1 MQPTKLSPRP
11 SEIRK
16 RTRTGYRKTTIIAAQ
31 CRLMLRALRAR
42 GVDPERQLAALGIR
56 YSEPDDLREFISA
69 AQFEAFLRMAEE
81 LSGDPGIGLDAG
93 QRLRHEDLDLLGL
106 LLRSSP
112 DVGTAQSYFQR
123 YRGAVPHAFDMDIS
137 ADESVLVCRRVM
149 PGVRP
154 SRVLSEYFLA
164 RVATLTR
171 LMLGAVEPLEVR
183 MMHPEPRDIREHQ
196 RVLGERLRFREPED
210 ALVFPASLLARPM
223 LHGDAVTTAVLLRYF
238 ASLPDAGVSAEQD
251 LISYVRRAIHE
262 ELQHGRATMNEIA
275 GRLKLTERTLR
286 RQLSELG
293 TSFQDVLDE
302 VRRDEAIRHLQES
315 RYVVGELSLRL
326 GFGGR
331 AAFYRAFRRWTGMSL
346 AEYRA
351 QHLSQRG
358 HAGSA

>member
-1 MQPTKLSPRP
+1 MQPTKRSPRP
-11 SEIRK
+11 SEIQK
-16 RTRTGYRKTTIIAAQ
+16 RSRTGYRKTTIIAAQ
-31 CRLMLRALRAR
+31 CRLILRALRAR
-42 GVDPERQLAALGIR
+42 GIDPDRQLAVLGIR

-69 AQFEAFLRMAEE
+69 TQFEAFLRMAEE
-81 LSGDPGIGLDAG
+81 LSGDPSIGLDAG

-106 LLRSSP
+106 LLRGSP
-112 DVGTAQSYFQR
+112 DVRSAQAYFQQ
-123 YRGAVPHAFDMDIS
+123 YRGAVPHAFDMDLS
-137 ADESVLVCRRVM
+137 TDESLLVCRRVM
-149 PGVRP
+149 SGVHP

-164 RVATLTR
+164 RAATLIR
-171 LMLGAVEPLEVR
+171 LLVGAVEPLEVR
-183 MMHPEPRDIREHQ
+183 MMHAEPADIREHQ

-223 LHGDAVTTAVLLRYF
+223 LHRDPVTRAVLLRYF
-238 ASLPDAGVSAEQD
+238 ASLPAAGAPAEQD

-302 VRRDEAIRHLQES
+302 VRRDEAIRQLQES

-331 AAFYRAFRRWTGMSL
+331 AAFYRAFRRWTGISL
-346 AEYRA
+346 AAYRA
-351 QHLSQRG
+351 QHSSRSRQI
-358 HAGSA
+358 GSA